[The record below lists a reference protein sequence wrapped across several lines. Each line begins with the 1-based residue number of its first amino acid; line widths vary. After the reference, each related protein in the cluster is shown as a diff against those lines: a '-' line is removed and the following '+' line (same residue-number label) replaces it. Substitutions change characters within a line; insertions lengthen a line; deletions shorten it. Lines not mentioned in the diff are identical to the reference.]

1 MSVKVYL
8 GIWALGI
15 VTVAVLYLVGL
26 FTPVV
31 AVTFGFLSF
40 GAIFI
45 GMMNVLP
52 IALHTEHE
60 KH

>member
-1 MSVKVYL
+1 MSVKLYFEMWAF
-8 GIWALGI
+8 GILA
-15 VTVAVLYLVGL
+15 VAALYLAGL

-40 GAIFI
+40 GAIFM

-52 IALHTEHE
+52 IALHVEHE

>member
-1 MSVKVYL
+1 MSVKLYL
-8 GIWALGI
+8 EMWALGI
-15 VTVAVLYLVGL
+15 IAVVALYMAGL

-31 AVTFGFLSF
+31 AVVFGFISF
-40 GAIFI
+40 GAIFM

-52 IALHTEHE
+52 IQLHAEHE